1 MFCQVEENGVQT
13 TGCVTLPQNREK
25 KCLKLKNGKFG
36 LNGDGIRDSLYNYKW
51 EKLK

>member
-1 MFCQVEENGVQT
+1 MPEI
-13 TGCVTLPQNREK
+13 
-25 KCLKLKNGKFG
+25 KNGKFG